1 MVFPLSPGANEMKIG
16 LTYDLRSEY
25 LSLGY
30 SEEDTAELDKTET
43 IEGIENA
50 LHLLGYQTERIGNA
64 RSLMMRLLN
73 GNRWDLVFNICEGIF
88 GDGRESLVPAI
99 LDDWQIPYVF
109 SGAATMALSLNKAL
123 CKRVV
128 RDAGIP
134 TPDFCLI
141 RSENDLDHPKPAF
154 PLFLKPVMEGSG
166 KGIGDYSLVWN
177 EEEFRVICRTLLER
191 YNQPVLAEE
200 YLPGREFTVGICG
213 NGQDAR
219 VIGVMEVLFKNE
231 VPEIYSYEN
240 KQNYKEAVE
249 YQNLEEGE
257 LASACARLALD
268 VWEVTGSRDS
278 GRVDMKLNRNGQPE
292 FMEINPLAGLNYKDS
307 DLPILAGMNGMN
319 FIQLI
324 DAIMQ
329 AALKRIYGSEIPSVI
344 MQREQY
350 SYYPA

>member
-1 MVFPLSPGANEMKIG
+1 MVFPLSPGAKEMKIG
-16 LTYDLRSEY
+16 LTYDLQSEY

-43 IEGIENA
+43 IEGIETA
-50 LHLLGYQTERIGNA
+50 LHSLGYETERIGNA
-64 RSLMMRLLN
+64 RSLMMRLFN

-109 SGAATMALSLNKAL
+109 SGAATMALTLNKAL

-134 TPDFCLI
+134 TPDFCLV
-141 RSENDLDHPKPAF
+141 RSISDLEKPKPDF

-166 KGIGDYSLVWN
+166 KGIGDHSLVWT
-177 EEEFRVICRTLLER
+177 EEEYQAVCCHLLKR
-191 YNQPVLAEE
+191 YDQPVLVET

-213 NGQDAR
+213 NGEDTR
-219 VIGVMEVLFKNE
+219 VIGVMEVVFKKD
-231 VPEIYSYEN
+231 VLEIYSYQN
-240 KQNYKEAVE
+240 KQNYRDTIE
-249 YQNLEEGE
+249 YINQQGE
-257 LASACARLALD
+257 LAEKCARLALQ
-268 VWEVTGSRDS
+268 VWEATGSRDS
-278 GRVDMKLNRNGQPE
+278 GRVDMKLNAMGEPE

-307 DLPILAGMNGMN
+307 DLPIIARMNGMN
-319 FIQLI
+319 FTQLI
-324 DAIMQ
+324 GAIMQ
-329 AALKRIYGSEIPSVI
+329 AALKRTYGIEAQPVM
-344 MQREQY
+344 MQNEQY

>member
-1 MVFPLSPGANEMKIG
+1 MKIG

-43 IEGIENA
+43 IEGIEKA
-50 LHLLGYQTERIGNA
+50 LHSLGYQTERIGNA

-73 GNRWDLVFNICEGIF
+73 GNRWDIVFNICEGIF

-141 RSENDLDHPKPAF
+141 RNEKDMNGPKPAF

-166 KGIGDYSLVWN
+166 KGIGEYSLVWN

-191 YNQPVLAEE
+191 YNQPVLVEE

-213 NGQDAR
+213 NGKDAR
-219 VIGVMEVLFKNE
+219 VIGIMEVLFKNE
-231 VPEIYSYEN
+231 VAEI
-240 KQNYKEAVE
+240 
-249 YQNLEEGE
+249 
-257 LASACARLALD
+257 
-268 VWEVTGSRDS
+268 
-278 GRVDMKLNRNGQPE
+278 
-292 FMEINPLAGLNYKDS
+292 
-307 DLPILAGMNGMN
+307 
-319 FIQLI
+319 
-324 DAIMQ
+324 
-329 AALKRIYGSEIPSVI
+329 
-344 MQREQY
+344 
-350 SYYPA
+350 

>member
-1 MVFPLSPGANEMKIG
+1 MVFPWSPGANEMKIG

-43 IEGIENA
+43 IEGIEKA
-50 LHLLGYQTERIGNA
+50 LHSLGYQTERIGNA
-64 RSLMMRLLN
+64 RSLMMRLFN

-109 SGAATMALSLNKAL
+109 SGAATMALTLNKEL

-134 TPDFCLI
+134 TPDFCLVRCI
-141 RSENDLDHPKPAF
+141 HDLDKAKPAF

-166 KGIGDYSLVWN
+166 KGIGEHSLVWT
-177 EEEFRVICRTLLER
+177 EEEYRTVCQHLLKR
-191 YNQPVLAEE
+191 YDQPVLVESF
-200 YLPGREFTVGICG
+200 LPGREFTVGVCG
-213 NGQDAR
+213 NGEDAR
-219 VIGVMEVLFKNE
+219 VIGVMEVVFKKD
-231 VPEIYSYEN
+231 VMDVYSYEN
-240 KQNYKEAVE
+240 KQNYRETVE
-249 YQNLEEGE
+249 YRNVEGAMAE
-257 LASACARLALD
+257 KCGLLALK
-268 VWEVTGSRDS
+268 VWEATGSRDS
-278 GRVDMKLNRNGQPE
+278 GRVDMKLNETGEPE

-307 DLPILAGMNGMN
+307 DLPILARMNGIN
-319 FIQLI
+319 FTQLI

-329 AALKRIYGSEIPSVI
+329 AALKRIFGKETHSFI
-344 MQREQY
+344 MHNEQY

>member
-1 MVFPLSPGANEMKIG
+1 MVFPWSPGANEMKIG

-43 IEGIENA
+43 IEGIEKA
-50 LHLLGYQTERIGNA
+50 LHSLGYQTERIGNA

-73 GNRWDLVFNICEGIF
+73 GKRWDLVFNICEGIF

-109 SGAATMALSLNKAL
+109 SGAATMALTLNKAL

-134 TPDFCLI
+134 TPDFCLV
-141 RSENDLDHPKPAF
+141 RSLHDLDKPKPAF

-166 KGIGDYSLVWN
+166 KGIGEHSLIWT
-177 EEEFRVICRTLLER
+177 EEEFSRVCRHLLQR
-191 YNQPVLAEE
+191 YDQPVLVET

-213 NGQDAR
+213 NGPDAR
-219 VIGVMEVLFKNE
+219 VIGVMEVVFNKA
-231 VPEIYSYEN
+231 VMEIYSYEN
-240 KQNYKEAVE
+240 KQNYKEVVE
-249 YQNLEEGE
+249 YHKVEGE
-257 LASACARLALD
+257 MAEKCGLLALQ
-268 VWEVTGSRDS
+268 VWDATGSRDS
-278 GRVDMKLNRNGQPE
+278 GRVDMKLNDRGQPE
-292 FMEINPLAGLNYKDS
+292 FIEINPLAGLNFKDS
-307 DLPILAGMNGMN
+307 DLPILARMNGMN
-319 FIQLI
+319 FTQLI

-329 AALKRIYGSEIPSVI
+329 AALKRIFGSETHTV
-344 MQREQY
+344 MMRNEQY